1 MAHIDPRREHRRA
14 KMLDLANNSVKG
26 SDGRGGRRWSS
37 RNGRQLKRRFERST
51 YHHLRDFRCSGDVEC
66 ECPGCSCESWTAN
79 DTWARRW
86 VDCKGGYAHYV
97 KRGGPDNLSGAIGS
111 AEKWAY
117 RLGSID
123 ELFSWLK
130 RNYPD
135 TLAGRHAIDH
145 IMSVISWIV
154 GCTCNINIE
163 FGSKG
168 NHGQCTCG
176 AYLDPTEPSF
186 VRGGSVSFVVADD
199 AADSLLEFRDSP
211 SVGLDPVGESSQ
223 F

>member
-1 MAHIDPRREHRRA
+1 MPHIDPRREHRRA

-26 SDGRGGRRWSS
+26 RDRCGTRHLQS
-37 RNGRQLKRRFERST
+37 RDGRQLKRRFERST
-51 YHHLRDFRCSGDVEC
+51 YQHLRDFRCSGDVEC
-66 ECPGCSCESWTAN
+66 ECPGCSCESWTAT

-86 VDCKGGYAHYV
+86 ADYKGGYLYYV
-97 KRGGPDNLSGAIGS
+97 KRGGPDNLSGAYLS
-111 AEKWAY
+111 AAKWAY

-145 IMSVISWIV
+145 IMMALSGLL
-154 GCTCNINIE
+154 GCICDVDWD
-163 FGSKG
+163 GKG

-176 AYLDPTEPSF
+176 AFLYPIPD
-186 VRGGSVSFVVADD
+186 
-199 AADSLLEFRDSP
+199 
-211 SVGLDPVGESSQ
+211 
-223 F
+223 

>member
-1 MAHIDPRREHRRA
+1 MPHIDPRREHRRA

-37 RNGRQLKRRFERST
+37 RDGRQLKRRFERST

-86 VDCKGGYAHYV
+86 ADYKGGYVYYV

-111 AEKWAY
+111 AKKWAY
-117 RLGSID
+117 RLGSSD

-130 RNYPD
+130 RNYPA
-135 TLAGRHAIDH
+135 TLAGRHAVDH
-145 IMSVISWIV
+145 IMTDLEWIV
-154 GCTCNINIE
+154 GCTCNIIGNNDIWNA
-163 FGSKG
+163 KG
-168 NHGQCTCG
+168 NHRQCTCG
-176 AYLDPTEPSF
+176 AFLYPIPD
-186 VRGGSVSFVVADD
+186 
-199 AADSLLEFRDSP
+199 
-211 SVGLDPVGESSQ
+211 
-223 F
+223 

>member
-1 MAHIDPRREHRRA
+1 MPHIDPRREHRRA

-26 SDGRGGRRWSS
+26 RDRCGARHLQS
-37 RNGRQLKRRFERST
+37 RDGRQLKRRFERST
-51 YHHLRDFRCSGDVEC
+51 YQHLRDFRCSGDVEC

-86 VDCKGGYAHYV
+86 ADYKGGYLYYV
-97 KRGGPDNLSGAIGS
+97 KRGGPDNLSGAYLS

-145 IMSVISWIV
+145 IMMALSGLL
-154 GCTCNINIE
+154 GCICDVDWN
-163 FGSKG
+163 GKG

-176 AYLDPTEPSF
+176 AFLYPIPD
-186 VRGGSVSFVVADD
+186 
-199 AADSLLEFRDSP
+199 
-211 SVGLDPVGESSQ
+211 
-223 F
+223 

>member
-1 MAHIDPRREHRRA
+1 MPHIDPRREHRRA

-37 RNGRQLKRRFERST
+37 RDGRQLKRRFERSI

-86 VDCKGGYAHYV
+86 AGG
-97 KRGGPDNLSGAIGS
+97 RRGLGRGGGPDNLSGAYLS
-111 AEKWAY
+111 AAKWAY

-145 IMSVISWIV
+145 IMTALSSRL
-154 GCTCNINIE
+154 GCICNIIGR
-163 FGSKG
+163 GSVAKG

-176 AYLDPTEPSF
+176 AFLYPIPD
-186 VRGGSVSFVVADD
+186 
-199 AADSLLEFRDSP
+199 
-211 SVGLDPVGESSQ
+211 
-223 F
+223 